1 MVRPG
6 ELIADIFGIDDS
18 LFEVGDRLEYEE
30 NAWRR
35 YTFSKPMDEIGVYV
49 LYKGEKIVYIGFSK
63 QLHIRIRS
71 HCYSKK
77 IQWDI
82 FEKYLIGC
90 ALMSRFIEENLIIY
104 YKPTYNN
111 ISRPNHFIH

>member
-1 MVRPG
+1 MVHPR

-35 YTFSKPMDEIGVYV
+35 YMFNKPMDEIGVYV
-49 LYKGEKIVYIGFSK
+49 LYKGDKIVYIGFSK

-71 HCYSKK
+71 HCYNKK